1 MTNQTPTPT
10 YRAHICI
17 EFTSPHMD
25 PELEADELTKDI
37 ADLFSASP
45 DIKVSSVWLDDLTE
59 PDQGT
64 TP

>member
-17 EFTSPHMD
+17 EFTSTDNGP
-25 PELEADELTKDI
+25 DEL
-37 ADLFSASP
+37 ADYMIRQIMKGLGFIP
-45 DIKVSSVWLDDLTE
+45 HVKSVWLDDITE

-64 TP
+64 TT